1 MPKVKGYKTQTQH
14 NDFTFILKLNK
25 QDREMLDDIQLSK
38 VNASELFRQYI
49 RDEHKKLNKK
59 RD

>member
-1 MPKVKGYKTQTQH
+1 MPKPIKQH

-25 QDREMLDDIQLSK
+25 QDRQMLDDIQLSK